1 MKFSTKW
8 IDLVAIVLLFL
19 IMTLFFGQLL
29 TGNQLIQPDIIQYKG
44 MSSEIQK
51 ISNATQGKR
60 IIHWTN
66 SMFGGMPTYFL
77 TDAIFQKDNIAHF
90 VNHGIRKVF
99 PGPAGI
105 LFIALVSFYLLCQTL
120 KVNKWVSV
128 IGSFGFAA
136 GSFVIISL
144 IAGHNSKINAYAY
157 APLILAGVIS
167 IFRKRPW
174 QGVFYLGL
182 GLGAQLAANH
192 LQITFYTF
200 LICLAFT
207 ISEIISY
214 IRANELKGL
223 LKPILFSALGVVLA
237 IGINYNKLVTIYKH
251 TQYTVRGGNSPFANE
266 TAKKS
271 TGLDYDRAT
280 MWSYQPLETMTI
292 AIPNFMGGASYEDLG
307 SQSKWKNE
315 TQIPNQLRE
324 KLPTYWGDMPF
335 TSGPVYIGIL
345 FISLFILGLFILPHR
360 MKWWALSA
368 TLLLIVLSWGKY
380 SPIYNLFFYGFPLFS
395 KFRTPM
401 MALLMLSFIIP
412 FIGVLAFDH
421 LLKDKAIEKKQLIS
435 ALAISGGLLI
445 LFGLLGSYMYS
456 FSGSVDNQLTSSGFP
471 KRLISLL
478 KQNRAMLLRG
488 DTLRSIALLAA
499 FAASIYFFLQKKIS
513 STLVIVALSI
523 LSFIDLFFV
532 NKRYLTSENF
542 ETIEEYESR
551 FAQNPLDKAILK
563 DKSYFRVF
571 NLSGGSP
578 FQEANTSNHLFSI
591 GGYHAAKLQRYDDL
605 IQQQLSKSFDVMNML
620 NAKYI
625 ITQSENGKIGYQ
637 KNEDAYGNAWFVDSL
652 KFVSN
657 AKAEM
662 AALGNTNLLKVAI
675 LEKED
680 SNQSI
685 QNKSYS
691 SIGNT
696 IQLTKYDPEQLVYKA
711 ENSTTQPQF
720 AVFSEVFYQQ
730 EDGDGWHAFID
741 NQEVP
746 IHRVNYLLR
755 GIEIPSGSH
764 EVEFRYITKAF
775 QGREMV
781 TRIFSGLLL
790 LCGVW
795 FFAQGVIKKPALK

>member
-8 IDLVAIVLLFL
+8 IDLVALVLLFL
-19 IMTLFFGQLL
+19 IMTLFFGPLL
-29 TGNQLIQPDIIQYKG
+29 TGNQIIQPDIIQYKG

-51 ISNATQGKR
+51 ISDATHGKR

-66 SMFGGMPTYFL
+66 SMFSGMPTYFL
-77 TDAIFQKDNIAHF
+77 TDAIFQKDNVAHF
-90 VNHGIRKVF
+90 INHGIRTVF

-105 LFIALVSFYLLCQTL
+105 LFIALVCFYILCRTVRINQ
-120 KVNKWVSV
+120 WVSV
-128 IGSFGFAA
+128 IGSFGFVA

-144 IAGHNSKINAYAY
+144 IAGHNSKINAFAY

-167 IFRKRPW
+167 IFRERPW
-174 QGVFYLGL
+174 RGVFYLGL

-207 ISEIISY
+207 ISELVVSVKSGQ
-214 IRANELKGL
+214 LKNL
-223 LKPILFSALGVVLA
+223 LQPILFSALGVILA
-237 IGINYNKLVTIYKH
+237 LGINYNKLVTIYKH
-251 TQYTVRGGNSPFANE
+251 TKYTVRGGNSPFVDE
-266 TAKKS
+266 GEKKS

-307 SQSKWKNE
+307 NQSKWKNE

-324 KLPTYWGDMPF
+324 KLPTYWGKMPF
-335 TSGPVYIGIL
+335 TSGPVYVGVL
-345 FISLFILGLFILPHR
+345 FISLFILGLFILPHK
-360 MKWWALSA
+360 MKWWALAA
-368 TLLLIVLSWGKY
+368 TLLLILLSWGKY
-380 SPIYNLFFYGFPLFS
+380 SPVYNLFFYGFPLFS

-412 FIGVLAFDH
+412 FIGTLSFDY
-421 LLKDKAIEKKQLIS
+421 LLKNRSIHKKQFIY
-435 ALAISGGLLI
+435 ALALSGGLLI
-445 LFGLLGSYMYS
+445 LFGLLGNYFYS
-456 FSGSVDNQLTSSGFP
+456 FSGDVDNQLISSGFP

-478 KQNRAMLLRG
+478 KQNRAMLLRN
-488 DTLRSIALLAA
+488 DTLRSIAFLTALSAG
-499 FAASIYFFLQKKIS
+499 IYFFSKKKIS
-513 STLVIVALSI
+513 ATILIVIFGL
-523 LSFIDLFFV
+523 LSFIDLFSV
-532 NKRYLTSENF
+532 NKRYLTKENF
-542 ETIEEYESR
+542 ETTEEYESR

-605 IQQQLSKSFDVMNML
+605 IEHQLSKNFDVMNML

-637 KNEDAYGNAWFVDSL
+637 KNEEAYGNAWFVDSIQ
-652 KFVSN
+652 FVN
-657 AKAEM
+657 GEKAAM
-662 AALGNTNLLKVAI
+662 AALGQFDLSKNAI
-675 LEKED
+675 LEQADMNK
-680 SNQSI
+680 SI
-685 QNKSYS
+685 QKKYDS
-691 SIGNT
+691 SEENI
-696 IQLTKYDPEQLVYKA
+696 IQLTNYDPEKLTYKVENKSNQL
-711 ENSTTQPQF
+711 QF

-730 EDGDGWHAFID
+730 QDGDGWHAFID

-746 IHRVNYLLR
+746 MHRVNYLLR

-764 EVEFRYITKAF
+764 KVEFKYVTNAF
-775 QGREMV
+775 QSREMV

-795 FFAQGVIKKPALK
+795 FFARSVIKKPA